1 MLKELIDN
9 NKEDHRLSKHIMKCY
24 SRLSENLQYF
34 CSHSERAKCS
44 TRTCRPA

>member
-24 SRLSENLQYF
+24 SRLSENMQYEK
-34 CSHSERAKCS
+34 SYLE
-44 TRTCRPA
+44 PARC